1 MALILPMY
9 PLQEASHQSLANLPE
24 QELWENLR
32 QGHEEALAQIH
43 RQYYKS
49 LFRYGIKLSQ
59 DAALSEDCI
68 QDLFAAL
75 WASRERI
82 NAAQSIKLYLFTSY
96 RRLLLQRKKTE
107 QKALT
112 RLFYQPDVVFSSEE
126 IVVRTEVDQETTQN
140 LITLLNTLPKR
151 QKEAL
156 YLRYYEDLSFT
167 EVAQLMDVSYQSVLN
182 HIQRALNNI
191 RQHPDLAVLLGRSA
205 LRLSS

>member
-1 MALILPMY
+1 MALILPLY
-9 PLQEASHQSLANLPE
+9 TLQEASHQPHATLPE

-32 QGHEEALAQIH
+32 QGHEEALGYIH
-43 RQYYKS
+43 RSYYKS
-49 LFRYGIKLSQ
+49 LFRYGLKLSQ

-68 QDLFAAL
+68 QDLFVTL

-82 NAAQSIKLYLFTSY
+82 KSVQSIKLYLFTSY
-96 RRLLLQRKKTE
+96 RRLILQHKKTE
-107 QKALT
+107 QKAFT
-112 RLFYQPDVVFSSEE
+112 RIFYQPDVVFSSEE
-126 IVVRTEVDQETTQN
+126 IVVRSEVDQETTQN
-140 LITLLNTLPKR
+140 LIILLNSLPKR

-205 LRLSS
+205 FRLSS